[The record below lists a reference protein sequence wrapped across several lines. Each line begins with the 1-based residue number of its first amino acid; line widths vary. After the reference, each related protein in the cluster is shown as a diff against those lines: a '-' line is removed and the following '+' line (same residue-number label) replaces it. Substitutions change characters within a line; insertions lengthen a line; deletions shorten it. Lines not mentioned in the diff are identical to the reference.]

1 MPADTAVNAAYIV
14 LYVVAAATRAPYA
27 RAARALPVRAHRR
40 RLAETLLL
48 IPVSLGLMIA
58 PLVEVFSPWLDRFE
72 MGLPTWARV
81 LGLVGFAGAVTIHGW
96 THREL
101 STNWSP
107 VLEIRE
113 GHGLIKTGPYRLV
126 RHPMYAGFLL
136 WAWSQGF
143 ALSNWV
149 VLVAGVVS
157 FSMMYLARVRHEE
170 ALLLEAFGTEYRSYM
185 GRTGRLF
192 PPRRSPD

>member
-1 MPADTAVNAAYIV
+1 MSADTAVNAAYIA

-27 RAARALPVRAHRR
+27 HAARSLPVRAHRR
-40 RLAETLLL
+40 RLADTLLM
-48 IPVSLGLMIA
+48 IPVSLGLMIL
-58 PLVEVFSPWLDRFE
+58 PLVEVFSPWLERFE
-72 MGLPTWARV
+72 MDLPVWARL
-81 LGLVGFAGAVTIHGW
+81 LGLVGFVGAVVIHGW

-101 STNWSP
+101 ATNWSP

-113 GHGLIKTGPYRLV
+113 DHFLIKSGPYRLV
-126 RHPMYAGFLL
+126 RHPMYAGFWL

-149 VLVAGVVS
+149 VLLAGVAS
-157 FSMMYLARVRHEE
+157 FAIMYLARVRHEE
-170 ALLLEAFGTEYRSYM
+170 ALLLEAFGAEYQSYM

-192 PPRRSPD
+192 PAWRRMQ

>member
-1 MPADTAVNAAYIV
+1 MSAEAAFNVAYIG
-14 LYVVAAATRAPYA
+14 LYLLAAALRAPYA
-27 RAARALPVRAHRR
+27 RAARSLPVRAHRR

-48 IPVSLGLMIA
+48 IPVTLGLMIA
-58 PLVEVFSPWLDRFE
+58 PLVEVFSPWLDPFE

-81 LGLVGFAGAVTIHGW
+81 LGLVGFAGAVATHGW
-96 THREL
+96 THRAL

-113 GHGLIKTGPYRLV
+113 DHFLIKTGPYRLV

-136 WAWSQGF
+136 WALSQGF

-149 VLVAGVVS
+149 VLVAGVGS

-170 ALLLEAFGTEYRSYM
+170 VLLLEAFGAEYSAYM

-192 PPRRSPD
+192 PTRRRST

>member
-1 MPADTAVNAAYIV
+1 MTSDTALNAVYIV
-14 LYVVAAATRAPYA
+14 LYFLAAATRAPYA

-40 RLAETLLL
+40 RRTEMLLL
-48 IPVSLGLMIA
+48 VPVSIGLLII
-58 PLVEVFSPWLDRFE
+58 PLVVVFSPWLDQYE
-72 MGLPTWARV
+72 MGLPVWARV
-81 LGLVGFAGAVTIHGW
+81 LGLVGFAGAVATHGW

-101 STNWSP
+101 AANWSP

-113 GHGLIKTGPYRLV
+113 DHCLVTTGPYRLV

-143 ALSNWV
+143 ALSNWL
-149 VLVAGVVS
+149 VLVTGVAS
-157 FSMMYLARVRHEE
+157 FALMYLARVRHEE
-170 ALLLEAFGTEYRSYM
+170 ALLREAFGAEYNSYV

-192 PPRRSPD
+192 PPRRKSP